1 MIFTRK
7 EIPFPSLSV
16 ESRVVSCRFI
26 IMMLRQLHH
35 PEISEWA
42 ERVFTLMQKS
52 HDANF
57 RLQIGYYLAIYYF
70 WIGNFAKMHIVVNS
84 LHKDIQSEAASP
96 LLSLFGRAT
105 ESMYAF
111 ISGSIGSCLRI
122 VSDGL
127 KFAQKTGVH
136 IWDNH
141 LLAHGTLASLSAGD
155 IETASDLLGKMETT
169 LSTARKVDFSYYHFL
184 SSWKFL
190 LNGDMPSAA
199 RHSEIAM
206 KAVIEIGTPFPI
218 AVCHFWEAQ
227 VLFEL
232 GKITEAE
239 ARLNLARQIGWQLK
253 SKNLEFMCLLA
264 DAQFAMGIKAFG
276 GEERRNINRLGD
288 MDKLCLSVH
297 RSIEELEKHGLD
309 ALRRAMEL
317 GREQGYVNMFGWR
330 YDVMPGLCVK
340 AIEAGIEVEYARSLV
355 RKRNLILG
363 VPPIQCENWPW
374 PIKIFTLGQFIILND
389 DKPVQFAGKVQHK
402 PLEMLKAILSI
413 GDGEAPE
420 EQLVDALW
428 PDAEGDAAHQSLE
441 ITLHR
446 LRRIMGSEKAVKR
459 QGGQV
464 SLDKRHC
471 WVDIW
476 AFDRIVENI
485 QGIPDKTGETER
497 KRSVEISGAPTFNA
511 PFLSITPAQTEA
523 IRLTGKAIS
532 MYKGL
537 FLPSDTHCVSTTSAR
552 ERLRDKFRHLV
563 IALGVY
569 LEQTGQ
575 WKNAAE
581 HYQKAIEKDG
591 LAEAFY
597 QRLMICYRQ
606 LGQCAQGVEVYQC
619 LKNTLSAA
627 FGIKP
632 SPLTESLYKS
642 LRE

>member
-1 MIFTRK
+1 
-7 EIPFPSLSV
+7 
-16 ESRVVSCRFI
+16 
-26 IMMLRQLHH
+26 MMLRQLHH

-70 WIGNFAKMHIVVNS
+70 WTGNFAKMHIVVNS

-239 ARLNLARQIGWQLK
+239 ARLNLARQIGLQLK

-330 YDVMPGLCVK
+330 YDVMPELCVK
-340 AIEAGIEVEYARSLV
+340 AIEAGI
-355 RKRNLILG
+355 
-363 VPPIQCENWPW
+363 
-374 PIKIFTLGQFIILND
+374 
-389 DKPVQFAGKVQHK
+389 
-402 PLEMLKAILSI
+402 
-413 GDGEAPE
+413 
-420 EQLVDALW
+420 
-428 PDAEGDAAHQSLE
+428 
-441 ITLHR
+441 
-446 LRRIMGSEKAVKR
+446 
-459 QGGQV
+459 
-464 SLDKRHC
+464 
-471 WVDIW
+471 
-476 AFDRIVENI
+476 
-485 QGIPDKTGETER
+485 
-497 KRSVEISGAPTFNA
+497 
-511 PFLSITPAQTEA
+511 
-523 IRLTGKAIS
+523 
-532 MYKGL
+532 
-537 FLPSDTHCVSTTSAR
+537 
-552 ERLRDKFRHLV
+552 
-563 IALGVY
+563 
-569 LEQTGQ
+569 
-575 WKNAAE
+575 
-581 HYQKAIEKDG
+581 
-591 LAEAFY
+591 
-597 QRLMICYRQ
+597 
-606 LGQCAQGVEVYQC
+606 
-619 LKNTLSAA
+619 
-627 FGIKP
+627 
-632 SPLTESLYKS
+632 
-642 LRE
+642 